1 MIRHVA
7 SAARWFAAAILVLL
21 GIAGVMLPVVPG
33 FLFFALAIALLA
45 SESHQLRRWLR
56 WSRRRFP
63 VGLRWMKVPRGPRPK
78 RRDRTPPSPPAS
90 AG

>member
-1 MIRHVA
+1 MIRHFA

-45 SESHQLRRWLR
+45 TESHQIRRWLR
-56 WSRRRFP
+56 WSRLRFP
-63 VGLRWMKVPRGPRPK
+63 RILRWMKIPRGPRPQ
-78 RRDRTPPSPPAS
+78 RRRESPPPPPTS